1 MNIKILVT
9 NRKAHFEYEILQT
22 YEAGIELE
30 GTEVKSL
37 RESHINIADSYCRV
51 SDQMEIFLMNA
62 NISPYKFGNIHNH
75 EPLRERRLLLH
86 KSEIRRLYG
95 RVKEKGLT
103 LIPLKLYL
111 KKGRIKIEIGLGKG
125 KKIHDKRETLKRQD
139 ADREIARNIKF
150 NDHK

>member
-30 GTEVKSL
+30 GTEVKSS

-111 KKGRIKIEIGLGKG
+111 KKGRIKIEIGLAKG

-150 NDHK
+150 NDHE

>member
-9 NRKAHFEYEILQT
+9 NRKAHFQYEILQT

-37 RESHINIADSYCRV
+37 RESHINIAESYCRV

-111 KKGRIKIEIGLGKG
+111 KKGRIKIEIGLAKG

-139 ADREIARNIKF
+139 ADREIARNIKY
-150 NDHK
+150 NDHE